1 MLSKRSIIL
10 DSLSTHRIDE
20 GMIDSISK
28 NSSSGSG
35 DKLLKALL
43 DCDMRTI
50 LNKNLKSTTSFYNKS
65 PFSEVDLIVKY
76 EKLPSN
82 DGRKCYIYHLNK
94 GKKHYISISASSYN
108 NNLDGLSRLF
118 IYEAKDESVVDSIW
132 DFVDKNRLVF
142 DMAGMSSGLKDCK
155 TVANTYRVFGSKL
168 LSDVYGIADTSYI
181 LKDTKEVLGALF
193 KSSVGLFKSDYK
205 GFKYESDMSELAS
218 SCVDYEIRFDKDVL
232 SIKFN
237 FKDAEIRK
245 KIYTLICE
253 NRIRSNQ
260 LYSLVLP
267 SNDIVFEFYI

>member
-50 LNKNLKSTTSFYNKS
+50 PSKNLKSTTSFYNKS

-82 DGRKCYIYHLNK
+82 DGRKCYIYHLTK

-108 NNLDGLSRLF
+108 NSLDGLSRLF
-118 IYEAKDESVVDSIW
+118 IYEAKDENVVDSIW

-142 DMAGMSSGLKDCK
+142 DMDGMNSGLKDCK

-168 LSDVYGIADTSYI
+168 LSDVYGIADDLLLIEFKYMKLPVCLLVTINNGDSFDVACDKLEVAFDSSVDRARDVISSLTSYGVVATTYNTTRGSGTYRVI
-181 LKDTKEVLGALF
+181 
-193 KSSVGLFKSDYK
+193 
-205 GFKYESDMSELAS
+205 
-218 SCVDYEIRFDKDVL
+218 
-232 SIKFN
+232 
-237 FKDAEIRK
+237 
-245 KIYTLICE
+245 
-253 NRIRSNQ
+253 
-260 LYSLVLP
+260 LVL
-267 SNDIVFEFYI
+267 VL

>member
-1 MLSKRSIIL
+1 MGYFNII
-10 DSLSTHRIDE
+10 DSLSDKRVDE
-20 GMIDSISK
+20 GMVSSISK
-28 NSSSGSG
+28 NSSSASG

-43 DCDMRTI
+43 DCDIHTI
-50 LNKNLKSTTSFYNKS
+50 PNKNIKSTTSFYNKS

-82 DGRKCYIYHLNK
+82 DGRKCYIYHLTK

-118 IYEAKDESVVDSIW
+118 IYEAKDENVVDSIW

-142 DMAGMSSGLKDCK
+142 DMDGMNSGLKDCK

>member
-1 MLSKRSIIL
+1 MGYFNII
-10 DSLSTHRIDE
+10 DSLSDKRVDE
-20 GMIDSISK
+20 DMIDSISK
-28 NSSSGSG
+28 NSSSVSG

-43 DCDMRTI
+43 DCDIQTI
-50 LNKNLKSTTSFYNKS
+50 PNKNLKSTTSFYNKS

-82 DGRKCYIYHLNK
+82 DGRKCYIYHLTK
-94 GKKHYISISASSYN
+94 GKKHYISISASSY

-132 DFVDKNRLVF
+132 DLVYKNKLIF
-142 DMAGMSSGLKDCK
+142 DMDDMNSGLKGCN

-168 LSDVYGIADTSYI
+168 LSDVYGNASTSYI

-193 KSSVGLFKSDYK
+193 KSSVGLFKSEYK

-218 SCVDYEIRFDKDVL
+218 SCVDYEIRFNKDML

-267 SNDIVFEFYI
+267 GNDIVFEFYI

>member
-1 MLSKRSIIL
+1 MGYFNII
-10 DSLSTHRIDE
+10 DSLSDKRVDE

-28 NSSSGSG
+28 NSSSASG

-43 DCDMRTI
+43 DCDIHTI
-50 LNKNLKSTTSFYNKS
+50 PNKNIKSTTSFYNKS
-65 PFSEVDLIVKY
+65 PFSDVDLIVKY

-82 DGRKCYIYHLNK
+82 DGRKCYIYHLIK
-94 GKKHYISISASSYN
+94 GKKHYILISASSYN

-118 IYEAKDESVVDSIW
+118 IYEAKDENVVDSIW

-142 DMAGMSSGLKDCK
+142 DMDGMSFGLKDCK

-168 LSDVYGIADTSYI
+168 LSDVYGIVDTSYI

>member
-1 MLSKRSIIL
+1 M
-10 DSLSTHRIDE
+10 D
-20 GMIDSISK
+20 
-28 NSSSGSG
+28 
-35 DKLLKALL
+35 
-43 DCDMRTI
+43 DM
-50 LNKNLKSTTSFYNKS
+50 N
-65 PFSEVDLIVKY
+65 
-76 EKLPSN
+76 
-82 DGRKCYIYHLNK
+82 
-94 GKKHYISISASSYN
+94 
-108 NNLDGLSRLF
+108 
-118 IYEAKDESVVDSIW
+118 
-132 DFVDKNRLVF
+132 
-142 DMAGMSSGLKDCK
+142 SGLKGCN

-237 FKDAEIRK
+237 FKDVEIRK

-267 SNDIVFEFYI
+267 GNDIVFEFYI

>member
-1 MLSKRSIIL
+1 MIYLDII
-10 DSLSTHRIDE
+10 DSLSVKRVDE

-35 DKLLKALL
+35 DRLLKALL

-50 LNKNLKSTTSFYNKS
+50 PNKNLKSTTSFYNKS
-65 PFSEVDLIVKY
+65 PFSDVDLIVKY

-82 DGRKCYIYHLNK
+82 DGRKCYIYHLTK

-108 NNLDGLSRLF
+108 NSLDGLSRLF
-118 IYEAKDESVVDSIW
+118 IYEAKDESVVDYIW
-132 DFVDKNRLVF
+132 DFVDKNRLIF
-142 DMAGMSSGLKDCK
+142 DMDDMDSGLKDCK

-181 LKDTKEVLGALF
+181 LKDTKDVLGALF

-218 SCVDYEIRFDKDVL
+218 SCVDYEIRFNKDIL
-232 SIKFN
+232 
-237 FKDAEIRK
+237 
-245 KIYTLICE
+245 
-253 NRIRSNQ
+253 
-260 LYSLVLP
+260 
-267 SNDIVFEFYI
+267 FY